1 MADDGKASLK
11 GIAFMLVTMLTFA
24 SQDAITKLLAQD
36 LAVAQIVMVR
46 YWVFALFATL
56 LIGRQRGGFGRAVR
70 ARRPWLQA
78 IRAAIFVIEVG
89 MFAWV
94 VAHMPLSTAQAI
106 FAGSPLLVTALSPL
120 VLGERVGRL
129 RWLAVSAGFVGVVVI
144 LRPGGGDFFPVGLVA
159 ILGTVMFAVY
169 SLLTRLLAQEDR
181 FETSYGYVAWI
192 GCAMASAV
200 GPFLWQNP
208 SPGQILGLLVISCTG
223 VAGHMLLMKAYEIAP
238 ASVLQPFSYTQLVW
252 GIFIGILV
260 FGEYPD
266 LPMLLGAGIVVV
278 AGIIAMRDR

>member
-1 MADDGKASLK
+1 MADDGKGSLR
-11 GIAFMLVTMLTFA
+11 GIAFMVVTMFTFA

-56 LIGRQRGGFGRAVR
+56 LIGRQRGGIGRAVR

-78 IRAAIFVIEVG
+78 TRAAIFVIEVG

-106 FAGSPLLVTALSPL
+106 FAGCPLLVTALSPL

-129 RWLAVSAGFVGVVVI
+129 RWLAVSAGFIGVVII

-159 ILGTVMFAVY
+159 ILGTIMFAVY
-169 SLLTRLLAQEDR
+169 SLLTRLLSQEDR
-181 FETSYGYVAWI
+181 FETNYGYVAWI
-192 GCAMASAV
+192 GCVMASAV

-223 VAGHMLLMKAYEIAP
+223 VVGHMLLMKAYEIAP